1 MTLPP
6 RPSNSPPN
14 ERSHSLAKN
23 RRQVRPEMRLQRWL
37 PSRCQIC
44 HAWPA
49 STLCEDCITQ
59 FTQWQSRCERCA
71 LPLSGGAK
79 VCGACLRDPP
89 PMDACFCA
97 VTYQWPWTECI
108 AGFKFKNDT
117 GLAATLA
124 ETLLRTPGVAAA
136 LAHADAVVP
145 LPLSAQRLAERG
157 YNQALLLAR
166 RLAPGRARADVLL
179 RSRHTLPQHAKTRE
193 QRLKSLI
200 GAFSVDALRARDLRG
215 QRVVLLDDVM
225 TTGAT
230 LRAAAGALRGAAP
243 SHITAL
249 VIARTG
255 H

>member
-1 MTLPP
+1 
-6 RPSNSPPN
+6 
-14 ERSHSLAKN
+14 
-23 RRQVRPEMRLQRWL
+23 
-37 PSRCQIC
+37 
-44 HAWPA
+44 
-49 STLCEDCITQ
+49 
-59 FTQWQSRCERCA
+59 
-71 LPLSGGAK
+71 
-79 VCGACLRDPP
+79 
-89 PMDACFCA
+89 MDASLCA

-124 ETLLRTPGVAAA
+124 EMLLRTPAVAAA

-166 RLAPGRARADVLL
+166 RLAPGRVRADVLV
-179 RSRHTLPQHAKTRE
+179 RTRHTLPQHAQTRE

-200 GAFSVDALRARDLRG
+200 GAFRVDAPRAVDLRG
-215 QRVVLLDDVM
+215 RRVVLLDDVM

-230 LRAAAGALRGAAP
+230 LRAAAGALRGAGP

>member
-6 RPSNSPPN
+6 RPSYFPLNARSYGRAPN
-14 ERSHSLAKN
+14 
-23 RRQVRPEMRLQRWL
+23 RQVRPEMLLQRWL

-44 HAWPA
+44 QAWPS

-59 FTQWQSRCERCA
+59 FTRWQPRCERCA

-89 PMDACFCA
+89 PMDACLCA
-97 VTYQWPWTECI
+97 VTYQWPWTDCI

-124 ETLLRTPGVAAA
+124 AMLLRTPGVAAA
-136 LAHADAVVP
+136 LANADAVVP

-157 YNQALLLAR
+157 YNQAILLAR
-166 RLAPGRARADVLL
+166 RLAPGRVRADVLM
-179 RSRHTLPQHAKTRE
+179 RTRHTLPQHAKTRE

-200 GAFSVDALRARDLRG
+200 GAFSVHSERAGDLGG
-215 QRVVLLDDVM
+215 QRIVLLDDVM

-230 LRAAAGALRGAAP
+230 LRAAAGALRKAGP